1 MVSISEDYRHADS
14 VLFTPNGS
22 EAPRNQVYYYIII
35 TDNVLVVGNVIT
47 NVHICN
53 DTFSINISQFID
65 NNRSELFVCLF
76 TDHTVSLLYINH
88 IT

>member
-47 NVHICN
+47 NVG
-53 DTFSINISQFID
+53 TFSINISQFID
-65 NNRSELFVCLF
+65 NNRSELFVCLC